1 MVNTKSQIQT
11 SYYMKKKLS
20 SWITLL
26 YFISGNFLPLPFKS
40 FLIALNSAKVYAHA
54 NLV

>member
-11 SYYMKKKLS
+11 SYYMKKLNN
-20 SWITLL
+20 WITLL

-40 FLIALNSAKVYAHA
+40 FLIALNSAKVYVHA
-54 NLV
+54 NLF